1 VQELVPGMELGQ
13 AVYSG
18 NGMAWLV
25 EGTTLN
31 SEMIRRLVNL
41 GLETVVIREYHTVQV
56 DIPKEETV
64 IKPPLEFVIAPSAL
78 QARVDNEY
86 ETVLISVRRLFSMLR
101 LKRAI
106 DPTLLSQITDQ
117 IFQWSSRGA
126 FIANFLLLAA
136 KRSDYPVQH
145 SVHVAAISGVIGNL
159 LELPEQELKELVLC
173 GLVHDIGFLPD
184 SDEALLGSSPPDQ
197 MENARSHPVKGF
209 KILQSC
215 SFIPQRVLHGVLQ
228 HHERCDGSGYPLGV
242 GQAEIHRFA
251 KIIGLADTYESLNSS
266 RGNAEALSPFLVMP
280 RLRDEMM
287 AKLDPVSCTAFLEYL
302 TKVMIGNIV
311 LLSDGAKAQVV
322 YWRSSDPQPV
332 VRNDNGQFIDLSKQQ
347 QISIVKIIGA

>member
-1 VQELVPGMELGQ
+1 
-13 AVYSG
+13 
-18 NGMAWLV
+18 
-25 EGTTLN
+25 
-31 SEMIRRLVNL
+31 
-41 GLETVVIREYHTVQV
+41 
-56 DIPKEETV
+56 
-64 IKPPLEFVIAPSAL
+64 
-78 QARVDNEY
+78 
-86 ETVLISVRRLFSMLR
+86 
-101 LKRAI
+101 
-106 DPTLLSQITDQ
+106 
-117 IFQWSSRGA
+117 
-126 FIANFLLLAA
+126 
-136 KRSDYPVQH
+136 
-145 SVHVAAISGVIGNL
+145 
-159 LELPEQELKELVLC
+159 
-173 GLVHDIGFLPD
+173 
-184 SDEALLGSSPPDQ
+184 
-197 MENARSHPVKGF
+197 
-209 KILQSC
+209 
-215 SFIPQRVLHGVLQ
+215 LQ